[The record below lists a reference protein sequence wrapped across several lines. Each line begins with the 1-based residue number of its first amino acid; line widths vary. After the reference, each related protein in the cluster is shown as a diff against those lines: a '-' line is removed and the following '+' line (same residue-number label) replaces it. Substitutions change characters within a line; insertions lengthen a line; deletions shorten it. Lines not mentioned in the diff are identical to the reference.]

1 MTNGGTGV
9 PRADHGIRLYP
20 FEGCPDGRRRPMI
33 RRHPSCGHSWG
44 YFVTRLHRL
53 DQGERLAALTLL
65 AVCLFNVYE
74 FINVG

>member
-1 MTNGGTGV
+1 
-9 PRADHGIRLYP
+9 
-20 FEGCPDGRRRPMI
+20 MI

-44 YFVTRLHRL
+44 YFVRRLHL

>member
-1 MTNGGTGV
+1 
-9 PRADHGIRLYP
+9 
-20 FEGCPDGRRRPMI
+20 MI

-44 YFVTRLHRL
+44 YFMRRLHRL

-74 FINVG
+74 VINVG